1 MDVLALAAGAAIL
14 IGCVGLLTALV
25 RARCAALLDE
35 WARHGGWRIASH
47 RRVIFRTG
55 PFSFVPGMP
64 VYEVEVTNS
73 AGMRR
78 TAFVQLGD
86 PIASVLSANIAVE
99 WIDAAV

>member
-1 MDVLALAAGAAIL
+1 MDVLALAAGAALL
-14 IGCVGLLTALV
+14 IGFVGLLTALV

-35 WARHGGWRIASH
+35 WARHGGWEIESH

-64 VYEVEVTNS
+64 VYEVEVKNS
-73 AGMRR
+73 AGLRR

-99 WIDAAV
+99 WTDAAV